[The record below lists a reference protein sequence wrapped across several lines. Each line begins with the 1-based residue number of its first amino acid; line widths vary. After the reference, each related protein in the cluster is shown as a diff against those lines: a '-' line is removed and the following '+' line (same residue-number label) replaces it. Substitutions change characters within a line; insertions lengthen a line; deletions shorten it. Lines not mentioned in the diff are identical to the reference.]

1 MKDGPSFQIY
11 AADLYVDTNE
21 WTCEEVGAYTRL
33 LMSEWVNGDLPDDP
47 KRLARI
53 TGQDLKRFQ
62 KVSPQLLRKFQLN
75 GNNRLINLRLE
86 ETRTNQRN
94 YREKQAKN
102 AISGWK
108 KRNAT
113 ADATADA
120 TVMPQPMP
128 DECSSVFSL
137 HIEDNILPSVK
148 EIIGFLN
155 SQSGKNFSTKTK
167 ATISHIN
174 ARLAEGRTIDDFK
187 KVITIKCAKWMGD
200 PKMQDFIRPETLFG
214 SKFEAYLNEHMNVKA
229 DPFRGAL

>member
-75 GNNRLINLRLE
+75 GNNRMINLRLE
-86 ETRTNQRN
+86 ETRASQRN

-120 TVMPQPMP
+120 SAMPQAMP
-128 DECSSVFSL
+128 NECSSVFSL
-137 HIEDNILPSVK
+137 HIKDNTLSSVR
-148 EIIGFLN
+148 EIVEFLN

-174 ARLAEGRTIDDFK
+174 ARIAEGRTVEDFK
-187 KVITIKCAKWMGD
+187 KVILIKCAKWMNA
-200 PKMQDFIRPETLFG
+200 PKMQDFLRPETLFG
-214 SKFEAYLNEHMNVKA
+214 SKFESYLNEHPAHDKMDELVM
-229 DPFRGAL
+229 R